1 MGMMLWQ
8 LVLLIVLSCLVV
20 GCGPKA
26 RTSVAKIY
34 RETALA
40 KPGSY
45 HLKFLLSGEGTLS
58 EYFSRQQ
65 ARVPELKDVNLPEL
79 EKLVRKAY
87 PQLYPDLKTGS
98 LLCNLEIN
106 FKHCR
111 GIELLADLVMYADN
125 TVVLY
130 NFLYYH
136 VNVRVERNQN
146 NFYSAVKS
154 QYERGEFTLP
164 PRYPVEKL
172 VDDIRNAMPIL
183 QEIATN
189 YSRYIKDG
197 NQEIEIDLTLE
208 VNPERTSA
216 AKNQQNISSAAEFS
230 GQTAVSVLQGASF
243 LANLTVST
251 LYSGG
256 RTFWE
261 VLQEERKFDLYRQNL
276 GLKRVEFS
284 YTGSFTRNLTK
295 GWRNL
300 MTPSSDILV
309 REVVIRLREKEQ
321 KKVLTGNRTE
331 AAPP

>member
-8 LVLLIVLSCLVV
+8 LALLIVLPCLVV
-20 GCGPKA
+20 GCGTKA
-26 RTSVAKIY
+26 RTPAAKIY

-58 EYFSRQQ
+58 EYLSRQQ
-65 ARVPELKDVNLPEL
+65 AQVPELKDVNLSEL
-79 EKLVRKAY
+79 RKLFRKAY
-87 PQLYPDLKTGS
+87 PQLYPDLATGS

-106 FKHCR
+106 FKHCK
-111 GIELLADLVMYADN
+111 GIEILADLVMYADK
-125 TVVLY
+125 TVVLH
-130 NFLYYH
+130 NHLYYH
-136 VNVRVERNQN
+136 VNVRVERDQPSL
-146 NFYSAVKS
+146 YSAVKS
-154 QYERGEFTLP
+154 QHERGEFTLP
-164 PRYPVEKL
+164 PGYPVEKL
-172 VDDIRNAMPIL
+172 VADIRNAMPIL

-189 YSRYIKDG
+189 YSRYLKDG

-216 AKNQQNISSAAEFS
+216 QKNQQNINSAAEFS

-243 LANLTVST
+243 LANLTLSS
-251 LYSGG
+251 LYAGG

-261 VLQEERKFDLYRQNL
+261 VLQEERKFDLYKQNL

-284 YTGSFTRNLTK
+284 YTGSFTRNLTR

-300 MTPSSDILV
+300 MTPPSDILI
-309 REVVIRLREKEQ
+309 REVVIRLREKEEM
-321 KKVLTGNRTE
+321 KTMTGNRTE
-331 AAPP
+331 TASP